1 MERKTEEME
10 PAVIM
15 GVVMVVEV
23 VGKLLVSSEELAV
36 TEELLG
42 EEQAVAQ
49 EH

>member
-1 MERKTEEME
+1 ME

-23 VGKLLVSSEELAV
+23 VGKLLVSSEELAETV
-36 TEELLG
+36 VYLAG
-42 EEQAVAQ
+42 VVAAAQ